1 LVMDERTRSIQDK
14 FSWYM
19 FFANDM
25 VLANETRHEVNI
37 KLKV

>member
-1 LVMDERTRSIQDK
+1 MDERTRSIQEK
-14 FSWYM
+14 FSRYM

-25 VLANETRHEVNI
+25 VLVNETRHEVNI